1 MRRYEGAWHLEEK
14 TFLPDSFVVEEEEP
28 TFLDELP
35 PQQKII
41 LLNREGQTFLQ
52 EFCGSDHHIV
62 LSKGRIRNGK
72 TEVRPVPCAAGTPD
86 FQDRPPQT
94 SGTAECSGNGACGK
108 AVCGAGG
115 CGERLKP
122 KNKKKHDGGEYGM
135 SAKKEEKT
143 IKIQHWKVH
152 RPVSDVI

>member
-28 TFLDELP
+28 TFLDELQ

-52 EFCGSDHHIV
+52 EFCGSDHHIA

-72 TEVRPVPCAAGTPD
+72 TEVLSGPLHGREHLISRIDRHKRLAQLNVPGM
-86 FQDRPPQT
+86 
-94 SGTAECSGNGACGK
+94 ELVGK
-108 AVCGAGG
+108 LCVGL
-115 CGERLKP
+115 EIVE
-122 KNKKKHDGGEYGM
+122 KN
-135 SAKKEEKT
+135 
-143 IKIQHWKVH
+143 
-152 RPVSDVI
+152 